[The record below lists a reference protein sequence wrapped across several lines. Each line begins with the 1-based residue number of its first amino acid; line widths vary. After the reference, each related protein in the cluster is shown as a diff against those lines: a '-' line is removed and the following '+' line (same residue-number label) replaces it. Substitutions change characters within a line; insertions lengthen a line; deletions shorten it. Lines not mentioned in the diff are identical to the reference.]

1 MDVPSCL
8 QKDVRLSH
16 GQRWAG
22 ALRFNPFAILR
33 GMDRKQSHPSSINVP
48 QRPLG
53 RVKLRPVG
61 QQKRLKFVGPQFKRT
76 AGIGA
81 LRPVRENYLSMNST
95 SSPGLLQDSRS
106 LCAGE
111 ALIAVAEPEIL
122 QMWPDGYSVMKFG
135 PHRRGARIA
144 GCGLSLTPGDA
155 HSAIMAHV
163 TDSGCDVGDTPGCAM
178 PTGANTAPYQRI
190 VLNP

>member
-33 GMDRKQSHPSSINVP
+33 GMDRKQSHPSSINVS

-53 RVKLRPVG
+53 TRETPPEKAAKIRRPAIQKGRRHWRAAAGPVKLTVYEQHFQP
-61 QQKRLKFVGPQFKRT
+61 RL
-76 AGIGA
+76 A
-81 LRPVRENYLSMNST
+81 
-95 SSPGLLQDSRS
+95 QDSRS

-111 ALIAVAEPEIL
+111 ALIAVAEPETL
-122 QMWPDGYSVMKFG
+122 QMWPDGYKRRVMKFG
-135 PHRRGARIA
+135 PHRRAARIA
-144 GCGLSLTPGDA
+144 GCRLSLTPGDA
-155 HSAIMAHV
+155 HSAIMEHV
-163 TDSGCDVGDTPGCAM
+163 TDAGCDVGDTPGCAM
-178 PTGANTAPYQRI
+178 PTGANTAP
-190 VLNP
+190 

>member
-33 GMDRKQSHPSSINVP
+33 GMDRKQSHPSSINVS

-53 RVKLRPVG
+53 TRGTPPGQAAKVAKIRRPTIQKGRRHWRAAAGPGKLIVYE
-61 QQKRLKFVGPQFKRT
+61 QHF
-76 AGIGA
+76 
-81 LRPVRENYLSMNST
+81 
-95 SSPGLLQDSRS
+95 SPSLLQDSRS

-122 QMWPDGYSVMKFG
+122 QMWPDGYKSRVMKFG
-135 PHRRGARIA
+135 PHRRAARIA
-144 GCGLSLTPGDA
+144 GCRLSLTPGDA
-155 HSAIMAHV
+155 HSAIMEHV
-163 TDSGCDVGDTPGCAM
+163 TDAGCDVGDTPDCAM
-178 PTGANTAPYQRI
+178 PTGANTAP
-190 VLNP
+190 